1 MATNTALSQD
11 QALSDLGSTYREP
24 LLREKNTVSSCT
36 APEVEN
42 RLATAIVHFMTE
54 RE

>member
-36 APEVEN
+36 ASEIIN
-42 RLATAIVHFMTE
+42 GTATLIVHFMTE